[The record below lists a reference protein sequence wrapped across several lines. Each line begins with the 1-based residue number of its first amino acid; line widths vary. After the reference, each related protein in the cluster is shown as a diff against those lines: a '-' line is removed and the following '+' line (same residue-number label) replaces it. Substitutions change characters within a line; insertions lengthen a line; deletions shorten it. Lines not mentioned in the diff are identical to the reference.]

1 MINQEKQMSDYTL
14 NLEAK
19 PFSYTREELFNTI
32 AKIVSHPHKDVTSH
46 DESRALAILLVFEDY
61 LANFT
66 ERGGDGEYYI
76 PECDQIDF
84 QDFVIEKLGLEYYH
98 QVSVDEIL
106 K

>member
-1 MINQEKQMSDYTL
+1 MKNQMTNYIL
-14 NLEAK
+14 NPEAK
-19 PFSYTREELFNTI
+19 SFSYTREQLFEVVCRII
-32 AKIVSHPHKDVTSH
+32 AHPHKSLTSH
-46 DESRALAILLVFEDY
+46 DESRALAIFCVFEDY

-98 QVSVDEIL
+98 QVSPQDIL

>member
-1 MINQEKQMSDYTL
+1 MTYSL
-14 NLEAK
+14 NPDA
-19 PFSYTREELFNTI
+19 PVFSYTREELFQCIKNI
-32 AKIVSHPHKDVTSH
+32 IEQDKSS
-46 DESRALAILLVFEDY
+46 ESRALAIFCVFEDY

-98 QVSVDEIL
+98 QVSPEDVL